1 MDINLTIPYLREF
14 VSLWWELREAV
25 LREEID
31 DSITWNLKANGDYI
45 TT

>member
-31 DSITWNLKANGDYI
+31 DSITWNLRDYI